1 VVEPGVER
9 ASRDRD
15 HPEEGGD
22 VMDPVLREVR
32 ARKPHPHSSWSAS
45 FRRARSQD
53 DAALAAECATEWLEE
68 LARMDLG
75 HDGDHAVGEAL
86 RNVRAVRGFLRRP
99 PRNGS

>member
-9 ASRDRD
+9 ASRGRS
-15 HPEEGGD
+15 EGSGD

-32 ARKPHPHSSWSAS
+32 ARKPRAHRSWSAS

-68 LARMDLG
+68 LARLDLG
-75 HDGDHAVGEAL
+75 HDGDHAVAEAL
-86 RNVRAVRGFLRRP
+86 RNVRAVRSFLRHP
-99 PRNGS
+99 ARNGR